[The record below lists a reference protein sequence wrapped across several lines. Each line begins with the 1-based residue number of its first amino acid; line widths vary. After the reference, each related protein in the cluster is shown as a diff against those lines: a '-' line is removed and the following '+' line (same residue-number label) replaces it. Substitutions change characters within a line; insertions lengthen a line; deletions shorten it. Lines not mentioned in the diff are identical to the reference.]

1 MPEEA
6 NLQIQQLLPELLAL
20 GHLLEHLLILAIVL
34 PHRLNLRLMH
44 QKQLLGHLFCKH
56 QQRIASQYSTTQ
68 QLTII

>member
-6 NLQIQQLLPELLAL
+6 NLQIQHLLPELLAL
-20 GHLLEHLLILAIVL
+20 GHLLEHLLILAIAL

-44 QKQLLGHLFCKH
+44 QNQLVGHRFCKH
-56 QQRIASQYSTTQ
+56 QQRIALQYRPTQ